1 VPPPKQ
7 KAAIGGV
14 RWAVR
19 WAVRWRHTELGG
31 KYFAES
37 CTGRLG
43 GRLGGGTVIL
53 IGKYFATGRLGGRLG
68 GGTVILM
75 GNYFVWGG

>member
-7 KAAIGGV
+7 KAGIGGD

-31 KYFAES
+31 KYFAAS

-53 IGKYFATGRLGGRLG
+53 IGKYLYGEIRWAVRRRDSDFDG
-68 GGTVILM
+68 
-75 GNYFVWGG
+75 